1 MRSSRSC
8 TALTSSVVVLEKSCE
23 HKDCDDD
30 DDDHDEHDENYDFA
44 SDDDDWIL

>member
-1 MRSSRSC
+1 M
-8 TALTSSVVVLEKSCE
+8 VLEKSCE
-23 HKDCDDD
+23 HKDCDDDDDDD